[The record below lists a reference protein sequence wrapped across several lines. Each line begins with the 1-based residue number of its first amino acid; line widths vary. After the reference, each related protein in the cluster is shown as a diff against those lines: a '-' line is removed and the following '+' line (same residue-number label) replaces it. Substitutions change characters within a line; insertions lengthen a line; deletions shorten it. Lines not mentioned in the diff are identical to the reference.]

1 MKHILE
7 QALVALLNENPQDA
21 EKLFHQFI
29 DRKVKEINEGAG
41 TFSDGEDEV
50 MVIDGAVGE
59 IEFIFPEGGQYGYSE
74 GNSTG
79 VDEYG
84 NEQITVYISDKLTY
98 VTIEDCSD
106 LQTDQ
111 ESLKAYFAGGDQ
123 IDNTTDDTGFDM
135 SDYAESVEPNLG
147 EAPESDYDAL
157 DNDDWDDVNSD
168 DDEFNLYG
176 RGGDLEEAVTPK
188 ISAKMLERL
197 ERQFDAEIMAMSV
210 RPNVEQTV
218 SRADMLQAVKDAI
231 ESNWIYNAE
240 LPPNVIDYWAD
251 NIFDS
256 VCNICTHN
264 YEITI
269 TDDVT
274 GGDLEESFKLAQ
286 VTAAKGDG
294 REQGDSKFKQNS
306 VSPVSGK
313 RGDVSKLTANPVK
326 IKSEKVSGYDKESSP
341 SVVTNK
347 VPMAKQTVVKK

>member
-29 DRKVKEINEGAG
+29 DQRAKEINEGAG
-41 TFSDGEDEV
+41 TFGDGDGEDEI

-59 IEFIFPEGGQYGYSE
+59 LEFIFPEGGQYGYSE

-79 VDEYG
+79 VDRNG
-84 NEQITVYISDKLTY
+84 NEQITVYVSDKLTY
-98 VTIEDCSD
+98 VTIEDCAD

-123 IDNTTDDTGFDM
+123 IANQVNTGFDM

-168 DDEFNLYG
+168 DDEFNRYG
-176 RGGDLEEAVTPK
+176 R
-188 ISAKMLERL
+188 
-197 ERQFDAEIMAMSV
+197 
-210 RPNVEQTV
+210 
-218 SRADMLQAVKDAI
+218 
-231 ESNWIYNAE
+231 
-240 LPPNVIDYWAD
+240 
-251 NIFDS
+251 
-256 VCNICTHN
+256 
-264 YEITI
+264 
-269 TDDVT
+269 

-294 REQGDSKFKQNS
+294 REQGDSRFKQNS
-306 VSPVSGK
+306 VSPVSGE
-313 RGDVSKLTANPVK
+313 RGDVSKLTASPVK
-326 IKSEKVSGYDKESSP
+326 IKSEKVSGYDKESAP
-341 SVVTNK
+341 SVVTKK